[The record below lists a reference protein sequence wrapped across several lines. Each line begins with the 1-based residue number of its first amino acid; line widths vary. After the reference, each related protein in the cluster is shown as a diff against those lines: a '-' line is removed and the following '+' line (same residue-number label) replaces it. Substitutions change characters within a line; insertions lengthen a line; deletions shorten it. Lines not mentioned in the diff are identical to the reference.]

1 MNKNEINNKTN
12 KLDTDDSG
20 RYIFVYVVFFLK
32 KSLVGWVCHRRKQK
46 KKKWLTS
53 FTLVIIHV
61 DSLLA
66 PDPFFLSSRFS
77 VSIFG
82 YIYFFY
88 MT

>member
-46 KKKWLTS
+46 KKN
-53 FTLVIIHV
+53 
-61 DSLLA
+61 
-66 PDPFFLSSRFS
+66 
-77 VSIFG
+77 G
-82 YIYFFY
+82 
-88 MT
+88 